1 MKERVV
7 ITGYDVMCSLGNG
20 KKEVRDALRKQEVP
34 LKKYG
39 VVNEIKEFE
48 NTFVGRVMWGNDG
61 LESYIGEDKSESMVR
76 KTFNGALEDA
86 GLDRQ
91 ALEME
96 SERVSMSLATSIM
109 GAEHTIMYKKT
120 GDVRYVGLSK
130 QFGMRLA
137 KEFRVGGEIYT
148 TSSACASGSAAAGIA
163 FDLVQSGR
171 ADVVICC
178 GTDQI
183 SAISLY
189 GFQTLGS
196 MTEGKGKPFDKERD
210 GINIGE
216 GSACFVFESL
226 THAQARNAK
235 IHAEVIGVGLSNDAW
250 HITSPAPDGRGAIES
265 MKMALKEGFGSLDEL
280 GKYNIYVNAHGTSTK
295 ANDEM
300 ELKAIRHVFEN
311 ADSKCMVSS
320 TKSLT
325 GHCLGAAGSI
335 ELALGLLMGE
345 DRVVYPTCNSNT
357 DLDDNYNLNKRIT
370 PDYEPEFL
378 LSNSFAFG
386 GNDATILVKLNDFR
400 INKRGAE

>member
-7 ITGYDVMCSLGNG
+7 ITGYDVMCSLGTN
-20 KKEVRDALRKQEVP
+20 KSEVREGLKKQEVP
-34 LKKYG
+34 LSKYG
-39 VVNEIKEFE
+39 IVNEIKEFE
-48 NTFVGRVMWGNDG
+48 DTYVGRVKWGNDG
-61 LESYIGEDKSESMVR
+61 LDSCFAEDRSEAMLQ
-76 KTFNGALEDA
+76 KTFKGALEDS
-86 GLDRQ
+86 GLD
-91 ALEME
+91 LHSENIIP
-96 SERVSMSLATSIM
+96 ERVSMSLATSIM

-120 GDVRYVGLSK
+120 GDIRYVGLSK

-137 KEFRVGGEIYT
+137 KSFGVGGEIYT
-148 TSSACASGSAAAGIA
+148 TSSACASGTAAVGIA
-163 FDLVQSGR
+163 FDLIQSGR
-171 ADVVICC
+171 ADVVVCC

-196 MTEGKGKPFDKERD
+196 MTDGKGKPFDKERN

-216 GSACFVFESL
+216 GSACFIFESL
-226 THAQARNAK
+226 THAKAREAT
-235 IHAEVIGVGLSNDAW
+235 IHAEVMGVGLSNDAW

-265 MKMALKEGFGSLDEL
+265 MKMSLKEGFGSLDKL
-280 GKYNIYVNAHGTSTK
+280 DQYRIYVNAHGTSTV

-300 ELKAIRHVFEN
+300 ELKAIRQVFEN

-335 ELALGLLMGE
+335 ELALGMLMGE
-345 DRVVYPTCNSNT
+345 EKVVYHTANSNT

-370 PDYEPEFL
+370 PDYEPEYL

-386 GNDATILVKLNDFR
+386 GNDATILVR
-400 INKRGAE
+400 INNF